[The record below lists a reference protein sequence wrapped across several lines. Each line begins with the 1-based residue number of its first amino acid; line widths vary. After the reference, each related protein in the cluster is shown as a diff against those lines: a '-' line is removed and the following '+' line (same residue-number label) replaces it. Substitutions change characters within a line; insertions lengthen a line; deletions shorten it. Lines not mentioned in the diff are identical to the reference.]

1 MSQYRTM
8 SDEEYRAHN
17 DKIEKALEIA
27 ERAMLEDK
35 ARRGENVIVSIDGEI
50 RSVPASEYL

>member
-1 MSQYRTM
+1 M

-35 ARRGENVIVSIDGEI
+35 ARRGEDVIVSIDGEI